1 MIAAD
6 EMTDIAVREVR
17 QSDLPAIQRIY
28 AHHVLHGLGSFEEQP
43 PDADALLARFTALWD
58 RGLPALVAECRGE
71 VRGYAYAGPFRP
83 RSAYRH
89 TVEDSVYVDPVVA
102 RCGVGRALLGALVA
116 RCTVLGFR
124 QMVAVI
130 GDSGN
135 TASIRLHTALGF
147 RHAGVINGVG
157 FKRGRWVDVVL
168 MQRALGEGDGSL
180 PTGAGPPPERS
191 A

>member
-6 EMTDIAVREVR
+6 EVTDIAVREVR

-43 PDADALLARFTALWD
+43 PDVATLLARFSTLWE
-58 RGLPALVAECRGE
+58 RGLPSLVADCRGQ

-89 TVEDSVYVDPVVA
+89 TVEDSVYVDPAVA
-102 RCGVGRALLGALVA
+102 RCGVGRSLLGALVV
-116 RCTVLGFR
+116 RCTALGFR
-124 QMVAVI
+124 QMIAVI
-130 GDSGN
+130 GDSDN

-147 RHAGVINGVG
+147 RHAGIIHGVG
-157 FKRGRWVDVVL
+157 FKHGRWVDVVL
-168 MQRALGEGDGSL
+168 MQRALGEGGGSL
-180 PTGAGPPPERS
+180 PTAGEPP
-191 A
+191 